1 MITKLKFLSCG
12 SKVTKTWGYFFWNH
26 KQIHITSSGPEA
38 SPSINFKTTSG
49 AWYNLKSEVKG
60 THVKIYVN
68 NKLVKEITMKGS
80 GADSKSN
87 NYVGLW
93 CHNKIPIKGDSFQ
106 VQGKAMFLGKFYKN
120 TN

>member
-1 MITKLKFLSCG
+1 M
-12 SKVTKTWGYFFWNH
+12 Y
-26 KQIHITSSGPEA
+26 ITSSGPEG

-106 VQGKAMFLGKFYKN
+106 VQGKAMFLWKFLLKYKLASLHWYFVEKLGLI
-120 TN
+120 